1 MYHVIPIKVP
11 LKRKDIRQPKIR
23 RNVIPTEVPSNRKDF
38 RQQKNGRNVIPTE
51 KNGRWEVRMGDE
63 R

>member
-23 RNVIPTEVPSNRKDF
+23 RNVIPTEVRNQTNIPSPILRVGHKNDF
-38 RQQKNGRNVIPTE
+38 FIKI
-51 KNGRWEVRMGDE
+51 GDVVAGK
-63 R
+63 